1 MSKITLVKADGNRFI
16 PAYDSDWQMA
26 RKIKTGAI
34 ITVSF
39 VKERNILLHKKF
51 FSLINLVFDNQEIY
65 TNIDDLRKDLT
76 IEAGFYEEV
85 SNMFTG
91 EVYRKAKSINF
102 SSMLGAIAVIIWW
115 NTSSRSRCLQNS
127 TYTEMKLFNASLK
140 VANLLIDAYRSLSL
154 IGTNCHAKPLYCF
167 DIGAIVSILWIVK

>member
-102 SSMLGAIAVIIWW
+102 SSMDDVEFSELYKA
-115 NTSSRSRCLQNS
+115 
-127 TYTEMKLFNASLK
+127 M
-140 VANLLIDAYRSLSL
+140 IDTVVRVFGWS
-154 IGTNCHAKPLYCF
+154 GK
-167 DIGAIVSILWIVK
+167 DIEENILEYM